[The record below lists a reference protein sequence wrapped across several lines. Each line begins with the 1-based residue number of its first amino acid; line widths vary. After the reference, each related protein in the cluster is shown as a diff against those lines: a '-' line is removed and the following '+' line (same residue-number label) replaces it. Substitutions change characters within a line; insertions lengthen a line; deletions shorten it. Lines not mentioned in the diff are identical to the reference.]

1 MKHKFLL
8 LLLTG
13 TALLL
18 TFADGQHE
26 DIPYQAVTKICE
38 ACVCL
43 SNQDSNHRLH
53 QTLNCDMKNFEH
65 ILPRWPTEFGTQ
77 STGTEIVATYS
88 GNRIRLLQ
96 QLPATNATLTLSCR
110 HCGMQQLQAPLFMDV
125 PNVEALYLSWNEI
138 AEDALTPELFRGPF
152 KSTKYEPIGLK
163 DLDLSHNR
171 IALLY
176 RKLFEHTPQ
185 LLKLNLAYNRLSVLD
200 AGTAAA
206 LGSVTS
212 LQRLDLSHNG
222 LMTLPTDLFVQLSSL
237 RVLDLSGNEF
247 TVVPASIQQL
257 GKSLV
262 QLNLSGNQ
270 FTSLNAQNFQKL
282 EALRRLNISDLP
294 ALRTI
299 GRGALVLPALEQLE
313 CARNPKLELLELQ
326 DLLASRALSQLDI
339 SHNALNTLT
348 LNVSSSNS
356 SNSSSAAAWPRLR
369 SVSIAANPWYCSC
382 ELMQSLELVGMPRV
396 ELSAGG
402 AEARCDTPYLLAGTP
417 LYNLTSQQIC
427 SMVIPKKYRAV
438 EEEPPRFLRRR
449 YVVLTAII
457 ASVVVVLGL
466 IIGFIVV
473 CVRRR
478 LKGSDYG
485 VQPIRYT
492 SVRGSNL
499 SAFSQLQPASV
510 ASKFNNAASAGA
522 TGAAN
527 A

>member
-8 LLLTG
+8 LLLTW

-18 TFADGQHE
+18 TFAHGQHE
-26 DIPYQAVTKICE
+26 DIPYQAVTNICQT
-38 ACVCL
+38 CVCL

-110 HCGMQQLQAPLFMDV
+110 HCGLQQLQAPLFMDV

-171 IALLY
+171 ITLLY

-200 AGTAAA
+200 AATTAA
-206 LGSVTS
+206 LGSVTT
-212 LQRLDLSHNG
+212 LQRLDLAHNG
-222 LMTLPTDLFVQLSSL
+222 LMSLPSELFAQLGSL
-237 RVLDLSGNEF
+237 RVLDVSGNEF
-247 TVVPASIQQL
+247 TVVPPSIQQL

-262 QLNLSGNQ
+262 QLNLAGNP
-270 FTSLNAQNFQKL
+270 FASLNATSFQKL

-294 ALRTI
+294 NLRTI
-299 GRGALVLPALEQLE
+299 GRGALALPALEQLE
-313 CARNPKLELLELQ
+313 CARNPKLELLELN
-326 DLLASRALSQLDI
+326 DLLASRGLSQLDI
-339 SHNALNTLT
+339 SHNALNSLT

-356 SNSSSAAAWPRLR
+356 SSGGAGAWPRLR
-369 SVSIAANPWYCSC
+369 SVAIAGNPWYCSC
-382 ELMQSLELVGMPRV
+382 DLMQALELVGMPRV
-396 ELSAGG
+396 EQSAGG
-402 AEARCDTPYLLAGTP
+402 AEARCDTPYLLAGAP
-417 LYNLTSQQIC
+417 LSNLTSQHIC

-438 EEEPPRFLRRR
+438 DEEPPRFLRRR

-510 ASKFNNAASAGA
+510 ASKFNNAASAGT